1 MELNEYSAP
10 SHLNLA
16 EAWMGTGEIA
26 KGGRFPEM
34 NRVYKEQ
41 EFAVLWT
48 DPRLEKNRKAVNDPR
63 AVDPLHLAVF
73 ASRRGVMCSRESS
86 HVP

>member
-1 MELNEYSAP
+1 
-10 SHLNLA
+10 
-16 EAWMGTGEIA
+16 MGMGEIA

-48 DPRLEKNRKAVNDPR
+48 DPRLEKIVKR
-63 AVDPLHLAVF
+63 
-73 ASRRGVMCSRESS
+73 
-86 HVP
+86 